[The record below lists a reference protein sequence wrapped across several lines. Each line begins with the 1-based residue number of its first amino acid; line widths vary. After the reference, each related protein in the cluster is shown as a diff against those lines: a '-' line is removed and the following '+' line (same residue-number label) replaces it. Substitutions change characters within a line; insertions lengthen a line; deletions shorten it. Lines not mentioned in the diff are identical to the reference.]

1 MKISVGNLTY
11 KKISNKIARTLGI
24 MCRLKKILPAHILR
38 ILYNSLILPHLQYSI
53 LAWGFKTGRLEKL
66 QKRAVRIISC
76 NKYNSHTDPLF
87 KNLNLL
93 KLKDLFELNVLK
105 LYYKYKKNILPFYI
119 SNIFSDFS
127 VGHSYNLRTEYIL
140 NEHGSNKPNG
150 DKCIRHY
157 LPSVINK
164 SKPDILDKISTH
176 TIQWFAFY
184 IKRTIMCNYRV
195 ECIVRNCYICN
206 NRS

>member
-1 MKISVGNLTY
+1 MD
-11 KKISNKIARTLGI
+11 
-24 MCRLKKILPAHILR
+24 
-38 ILYNSLILPHLQYSI
+38 
-53 LAWGFKTGRLEKL
+53 RLEKL

-76 NKYNSHTDPLF
+76 SKYNSYTDPLF

-105 LYYKYKKNILPFYI
+105 LYYKYEKNILPFYI

-127 VGHSYNLRTEYIL
+127 VEHSYNQRTEYIL
-140 NEHGSNKPNG
+140 SEYGSNKPIG
-150 DKCIRHY
+150 DKCICHY

-164 SKPDILDKISTH
+164 SKPDILDNISTH
-176 TIQWFAFY
+176 TILGCAFY
-184 IKRTIMCNYRV
+184 IKRTTICNFRV

>member
-1 MKISVGNLTY
+1 M
-11 KKISNKIARTLGI
+11 
-24 MCRLKKILPAHILR
+24 
-38 ILYNSLILPHLQYSI
+38 
-53 LAWGFKTGRLEKL
+53 GRLEKL

-76 NKYNSHTDPLF
+76 SKYNSHTDPLF
-87 KNLNLL
+87 KNFNLL

-140 NEHGSNKPNG
+140 KEHGSNKPSG

-157 LPSVINK
+157 LPCNK
-164 SKPDILDKISTH
+164 
-176 TIQWFAFY
+176 
-184 IKRTIMCNYRV
+184 
-195 ECIVRNCYICN
+195 
-206 NRS
+206 